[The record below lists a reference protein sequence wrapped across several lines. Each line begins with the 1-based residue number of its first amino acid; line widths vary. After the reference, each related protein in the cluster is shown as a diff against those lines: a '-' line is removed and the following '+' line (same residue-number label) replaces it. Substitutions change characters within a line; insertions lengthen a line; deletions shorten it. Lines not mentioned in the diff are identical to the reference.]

1 MKPSQVINFVVGL
14 LSGSIVG
21 AAVVILLA
29 PQSGLK
35 TRQLVAS
42 RVSEIIDSGK
52 QVAAERRKE
61 LRRQYNAA
69 IQIPLPP
76 DEPQSD

>member
-1 MKPSQVINFVVGL
+1 MKPSQVITFVVGL

-29 PQSGLK
+29 PQSGLE
-35 TRQLVAS
+35 TRRIVA
-42 RVSEIIDSGK
+42 RKANEIINSGK
-52 QVAAERRKE
+52 QVVVKRRQE
-61 LRRQYNAA
+61 LRQQYNAA

-76 DEPQSD
+76 DEPQGD

>member
-29 PQSGLK
+29 PQSGLE
-35 TRQLVAS
+35 TRQLVS
-42 RVSEIIDSGK
+42 SKVNEIIDSGK
-52 QVAAERRKE
+52 HVVAERRQE
-61 LRRQYNAA
+61 LRSQYNAA

-76 DEPQSD
+76 DEPQGD